1 VLSLSENFYLTMTTF
16 DDFSEVANLNHYET
30 APNHWFVVIADIK
43 GSTSAIEEGRYK
55 DVNMIGAACINAV
68 LNCCQPG
75 EIPYVFG
82 GDGATMLIPQH
93 RIEAGKKALI
103 GVQFLARTTFNLTLR
118 VGVVSVGSI
127 NNTGTNKVLVGKY
140 QLSLGNALATFSG
153 GGIEL
158 AETWIKSN
166 SKHLITDTDE
176 TPPDLSGLSCRWEP
190 LASENG
196 VMLSMLVQARADTE
210 TANEEI
216 YRSVIE
222 SINNISTNRGSPI
235 SKTNMKL
242 RWPPRGIRAEIEATV
257 GSRNRLFWAT
267 KIYISSL
274 FQWLLD
280 TFDLTVGGYRGK
292 QYRVE
297 LRKNTDYQRFDD
309 TLRIL
314 LDCSSAEADEI
325 DRLLDLR
332 AQDKS
337 LMYGLHRADS
347 ALMTCLV
354 FDLDKA
360 EHIHF
365 VDGNNGGFTSAA
377 KALKAKRKNKE
388 K

>member
-1 VLSLSENFYLTMTTF
+1 MLSKKANFYDDMMTF
-16 DDFSEVANLNHYET
+16 DDFAEVANLNHYVT

-43 GSTSAIEEGRYK
+43 DSTTAIAEGRYK
-55 DVNMIGAACINAV
+55 EVNMIGAACINAV
-68 LNCCQPG
+68 LNCCEPG
-75 EIPYVFG
+75 EVPYVFG
-82 GDGATMLIPQH
+82 GDGATMLISDN

-103 GVQFLARTTFNLTLR
+103 GVQSLARTKFNLTLR
-118 VGVVSVGSI
+118 VGVVSVETI
-127 NNTGTNKVLVGKY
+127 NSSDTNKVLVGKY
-140 QLSLGNALATFSG
+140 QLSPGNALATFSG

-166 SKHLITDTDE
+166 SKYQITGTDE

-196 VMLSMLVQARADTE
+196 VMLSMLVHAKGETE
-210 TANEEI
+210 AANEEV
-216 YRSVIE
+216 YRSVIK
-222 SINNISTNRGSPI
+222 SVNNISASRGNPM

-242 RWPPRGIRAEIEATV
+242 RWPPRGIRSEIDATV
-257 GSRNRLFWAT
+257 GSRNRFFWAAN
-267 KIYISSL
+267 IYINSL
-274 FQWLLD
+274 FQWSLD

-292 QYRVE
+292 QYRGE

-314 LDCSSAEADEI
+314 LDCSAAEADEI
-325 DRLLDLR
+325 DRMLDLR

-337 LMYGLHRADS
+337 LVYGLHRADS

-365 VDGNNGGFTSAA
+365 VDGNDGGFTSAA
-377 KALKAKRKNKE
+377 KALKAK
-388 K
+388 

>member
-1 VLSLSENFYLTMTTF
+1 MKAF
-16 DDFSEVANLNHYET
+16 DDFSEVANLNHYQT

-43 GSTSAIEEGRYK
+43 GSTAAIEEGRYK

-68 LNCCQPG
+68 LNCCESG

-82 GDGATMLIPQH
+82 GDGATMLIPEYQ
-93 RIEAGKKALI
+93 IEACKKALI
-103 GVQFLARTTFNLTLR
+103 GVQFLARTKFNLVLR
-118 VGVVSVGSI
+118 VGVVAVGLI
-127 NNTGTNKVLVGKY
+127 NNSGTNKVLVGKY
-140 QLSLGNALATFSG
+140 LLSPGNALATFSG

-166 SKHLITDTDE
+166 STYLVTDTDE

-196 VMLSMLVQARADTE
+196 VMLSMLVQARAENE
-210 TANEEI
+210 TANEEV

-222 SINNISTNRGSPI
+222 SVNNISANRGNPI

-257 GSRNRLFWAT
+257 GGKNRLIWSAS
-267 KIYISSL
+267 IYINSL

-280 TFDLTVGGYRGK
+280 AFDLTVGGYRGK

-314 LDCSSAEADEI
+314 LDCSSDEADEI
-325 DRLLDLR
+325 DRMLDLR

-337 LMYGLHRADS
+337 LVYGLHRADS

-377 KALKAKRKNKE
+377 KVLKAKQ
-388 K
+388 

>member
-1 VLSLSENFYLTMTTF
+1 MLSKKDNFYDDMMTF
-16 DDFSEVANLNHYET
+16 DDFAEVANLNHYVT

-43 GSTSAIEEGRYK
+43 DSTKAIAEGRYK
-55 DVNMIGAACINAV
+55 EVNMIGAACINAV
-68 LNCCQPG
+68 LNCCERG

-82 GDGATMLIPQH
+82 GDGATMLIPEH

-103 GVQFLARTTFNLTLR
+103 SVQFLAKTKFNLTLR
-118 VGVVSVGSI
+118 VGVVSVGTI
-127 NNTGTNKVLVGKY
+127 NSTGTNKVLVGKY
-140 QLSLGNALATFSG
+140 QLSPGNALATFSG
-153 GGIEL
+153 GGIDL

-166 SKHLITDTDE
+166 TKYLITSNDE

-196 VMLSMLVQARADTE
+196 VMLSVLVHAKAKTE
-210 TANEEI
+210 AANEEI
-216 YRSVIE
+216 YRSVIK
-222 SINNISTNRGSPI
+222 SVNNISASRGSPI
-235 SKTNMKL
+235 SKANMKL
-242 RWPPRGIRAEIEATV
+242 RWPPRGIQFEIDATV
-257 GSRNRLFWAT
+257 GSRNRFFWAT
-267 KIYISSL
+267 FIYINSL

-292 QYRVE
+292 QYRGE

-314 LDCSSAEADEI
+314 IDCSSTEADEI
-325 DRLLDLR
+325 DRMLDLR

-337 LMYGLHRADS
+337 LVYGLHRADS

-354 FDLDKA
+354 FDFDKA

-377 KALKAKRKNKE
+377 KALKAKH
-388 K
+388 